1 MKKLSLVALSLALLG
16 CGENQNA
23 SQQNANSA
31 QPTAAPSSSFS
42 LRSFSQPQTCQ
53 YNFDATQEDYDN
65 LWNNQN
71 SDYLIGLFPA
81 INGQKFSL
89 TVAPPYFSINDPE
102 YSNFKYFDLLATSR
116 KRLKKSSD
124 DEEFSPPF
132 LDNLGD
138 LPLPNTGILALEM
151 QMDIPAAPLNGGYYG
166 EPGSSYISHINF
178 NGITENG
185 YVVKSGYSFRAG
197 TADPDFGEN
206 PPSILFM
213 LGYQGSDSTKYS
225 STVYY
230 YNELKEYQSKYHRL
244 GIYINQN
251 TKQVGFIVNGV
262 DQGYQGTLPAS
273 LKNIGFDIR
282 SWVGS
287 DEDGKFSDKLAGLE
301 FSSELITDRNA
312 FQFNYPQGTTD
323 ICGNAI

>member
-116 KRLKKSSD
+116 KRLKNQATMK
-124 DEEFSPPF
+124 
-132 LDNLGD
+132 NLV
-138 LPLPNTGILALEM
+138 P
-151 QMDIPAAPLNGGYYG
+151 
-166 EPGSSYISHINF
+166 HF
-178 NGITENG
+178 
-185 YVVKSGYSFRAG
+185 
-197 TADPDFGEN
+197 
-206 PPSILFM
+206 
-213 LGYQGSDSTKYS
+213 
-225 STVYY
+225 
-230 YNELKEYQSKYHRL
+230 
-244 GIYINQN
+244 
-251 TKQVGFIVNGV
+251 
-262 DQGYQGTLPAS
+262 
-273 LKNIGFDIR
+273 
-282 SWVGS
+282 
-287 DEDGKFSDKLAGLE
+287 
-301 FSSELITDRNA
+301 
-312 FQFNYPQGTTD
+312 
-323 ICGNAI
+323 